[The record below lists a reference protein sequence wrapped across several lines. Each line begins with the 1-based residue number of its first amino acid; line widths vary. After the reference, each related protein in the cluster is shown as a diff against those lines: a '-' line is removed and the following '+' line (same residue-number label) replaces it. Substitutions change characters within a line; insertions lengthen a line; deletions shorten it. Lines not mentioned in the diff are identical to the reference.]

1 MVKAWKWV
9 VGVVATF
16 VAALIFFGKR
26 SSTKKPKKRKPTST
40 VAIENIKESFDKE
53 TEKIQSAVESSTAA
67 ESLADLGNA
76 RSRK

>member
-16 VAALIFFGKR
+16 VAALIFFSRR

-53 TEKIQSAVESSTAA
+53 TEKIQSAVESSTAS

>member
-16 VAALIFFGKR
+16 VAALIFFGKL